1 MSRIVSRS
9 MLLAAALAAIPFTV
23 RGQESGN
30 GFLFGAPMGSVTLS
44 GGWALAA
51 AHSDLFSYTT
61 DLLTLKHR
69 DFSSPAFGADLAFR
83 VLPRTELV
91 VSGGFSGISK
101 RSEFRGFIDNNHQPI
116 EQTTTFNRFP
126 VTVGVKQYL
135 TSTGRSIGKFA
146 WIPSR
151 FAAYVGASGGAM
163 YYRFRQEGDFI
174 NFQTTDVFPS
184 LLVSEGWTP
193 MANAIAGV
201 DYALAP
207 RFAITTEARYLWSSA
222 ELSQDFSGFHHLDL
236 SGFTTT
242 VGFSI
247 RY

>member
-1 MSRIVSRS
+1 MSRISRS
-9 MLLAAALAAIPFTV
+9 TLIAVAIAAIPFAA

-30 GFLFGAPMGSVTLS
+30 GFLFGAPGGSLTLS
-44 GGWALAA
+44 GGWALAS

-61 DLLTLKHR
+61 ELLTLKRR

-83 VLPRTELV
+83 VLSRTELV
-91 VSGGFSGISK
+91 VSGGFSGTSK

-135 TSTGRSIGKFA
+135 TANGRSIGKFA

-151 FAAYVGASGGAM
+151 FAAYVGASGGTM
-163 YYRFRQEGDFI
+163 YYRFRQDGDFI
-174 NFQTTDVFPS
+174 NFQTTAVFPS

-193 MANAIAGV
+193 MANAMAGV
-201 DYALAP
+201 DYALGP

-222 ELSQDFSGFHHLDL
+222 ELSQDFSDFHRLDL
-236 SGFTTT
+236 SGVSTT
-242 VGFSI
+242 VGLSI
-247 RY
+247 RF

>member
-1 MSRIVSRS
+1 MSRISRS
-9 MLLAAALAAIPFTV
+9 IMIAVALAAIPFTA
-23 RGQESGN
+23 RSQESGN

-44 GGWALAA
+44 GGWALAS

-61 DLLTLKHR
+61 DLLTLNRR
-69 DFSSPAFGADLAFR
+69 DFSSPAFGVDLAFR

-91 VSGGFSGISK
+91 MSSSFSGVSK

-116 EQTTTFNRFP
+116 EQTTNFRRIP

-135 TSTGRSIGKFA
+135 TSNGRSIGKFA

-151 FAAYVGASGGAM
+151 FAPYVGASGGAM
-163 YYRFRQEGDFI
+163 YYHFRQDGDFI
-174 NFQTTDVFPS
+174 NFETTDVFPS
-184 LLVSEGWTP
+184 ILVSEGWTP

-201 DYALAP
+201 DYALGP

-222 ELSQDFSGFHHLDL
+222 ELSQDFSGFHRLDL
-236 SGFTTT
+236 SGLSTT
-242 VGFSI
+242 VGLSI
-247 RY
+247 RF

>member
-1 MSRIVSRS
+1 MSRISRS
-9 MLLAAALAAIPFTV
+9 ITIAAALAAIPLAA

-44 GGWALAA
+44 GGWALAS

-61 DLLTLKHR
+61 DLLTLKRR

-83 VLPRTELV
+83 LLPRTELV
-91 VSGGFSGISK
+91 VSSSFSGMTK
-101 RSEFRGFIDNNHQPI
+101 RSEFRGFIGSDHQPI
-116 EQTTTFNRFP
+116 EQKTTFNRTP

-151 FAAYVGASGGAM
+151 LAPYVGASGGAM
-163 YYRFRQEGDFI
+163 YYQFRQEGDFI

-184 LLVSEGWTP
+184 ILASSGWTP
-193 MANAIAGV
+193 VANAIAGV
-201 DYALAP
+201 DYAIGP

-222 ELSQDFSGFHHLDL
+222 ELSQDFSGFQHLDL
-236 SGFTTT
+236 SGFMTT